1 MKFKAKKTKPL
12 LKLMDLFSEKSGL
25 EKKQLRFLYDACRI
39 KEVDTP
45 ESVGLTIFIS
55 VYECN
60 LF

>member
-1 MKFKAKKTKPL
+1 MKFKAKKSKPL
-12 LKLMDLFSEKSGL
+12 LKLMELFSERSGL
-25 EKKQLRFLYDACRI
+25 EKRYLRFLYGIVRI